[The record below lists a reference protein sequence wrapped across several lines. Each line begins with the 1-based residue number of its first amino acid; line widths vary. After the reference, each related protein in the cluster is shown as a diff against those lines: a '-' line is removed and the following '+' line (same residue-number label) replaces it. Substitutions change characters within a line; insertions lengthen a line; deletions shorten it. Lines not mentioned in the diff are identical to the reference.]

1 MITANPSI
9 NDLLLFIRKIP
20 KYPIS
25 AKDVAQLAKDK
36 GADSEVVE
44 FYESFPDRA
53 VFDNKEDLV
62 TRTESIEVMARDDQP
77 HEILTSPEE
86 D

>member
-9 NDLLLFIRKIP
+9 NDLLSFIRKVP
-20 KYPIS
+20 RYPIS

-53 VFDNKEDLV
+53 VFDDKDDLV

-77 HEILTSPEE
+77 REFLTSPEE